1 MNTAS
6 FDAGIPAFGTGVL
19 YAFLVSAA
27 VAFALAVFA
36 GVSPQGSGPRLLRA
50 ARLTA
55 LGTCALIG
63 LDVFT
68 LLYGF
73 VSHDF
78 RIRYV
83 AHYSD
88 RSMPLVYLITALWG
102 GQDGSLLW
110 WTFLLSLYSAVALL
124 NLKGRHRELAPW
136 VIATLMSVVM
146 FFGLLMAFAANPF
159 AATFGGAPADGDG
172 LNPSLQNFYM
182 AIHPPSLYVGFVG
195 CAVPFAYA
203 VAALI
208 TGRLNEEWV
217 LAARRWVLFAW
228 MFLSIGNILGMLWAY
243 EELGWGGFW
252 AWDPVENAACLPW
265 WTLTAYLHSVMIQER
280 RGFLKVWNV
289 ALILG
294 TFFLTIFGTF
304 LTRSGLISSVHA
316 FAQSEIGIHFIH
328 YMVVLAVVLVG
339 LVVWRLPKLRS
350 PSQIDSVW
358 SREAMFVVNN
368 WMLLGICVFILL
380 ATTWPKVSEWLWNE
394 RLTVGASFYNAW
406 LSPIGLVLF
415 SIIGIG
421 TLTPWRKASPK
432 LLLEAFRGP
441 LAAGLTVGVLH
452 ALVGRRIGFAPVVQ
466 CDPIYDVV
474 THVQLFGLHL
484 FDMNVGR
491 SLAWLDGHLPPF
503 ATALFAFNVA
513 ALAQEFYRGTAAR
526 MRAKNEP
533 APVALTRLVGRN
545 RRRYGGY
552 IVHVGFALMMMGWM
566 GAAYRQEVEASLSPG
581 QSMRVGHYTLRYDGP
596 DSRRT
601 PDKREIYAR
610 VTAFRD
616 GREFAQVRPAR
627 FVYTAR
633 PDMPTTEVSITTTLF
648 EDLYVVMATV
658 DNETHVAHL
667 KGFVNPLT
675 AWIWFGGLVLVFGVM
690 VAMWPDASKVAARAV
705 APRRAALASGAAVM
719 LLVGVTAGGALL
731 LVPSNALAQ
740 PQHDTS
746 AMPLG
751 VAETFTHRERTL
763 FEKLLC
769 MCGGCQRLPLAI
781 CACDY
786 AARQRTSL
794 REKMAAG
801 MTDGTIVGEYVARFG
816 PEALAVPPDQGH
828 NKALYIVPVAA
839 LAAGAG
845 LVVRLARRWAERAAG
860 PGPQEAKPAGD
871 GAKGDAPAADT
882 KASDSSYDARID
894 EELRGDD

>member
-1 MNTAS
+1 MDTVS

-19 YAFLVSAA
+19 YAFLVTAA
-27 VAFALAVFA
+27 CSFALAVLA

-50 ARLTA
+50 ARLSA

-63 LDVFT
+63 LDVLT

-73 VSHDF
+73 LSHDF

-88 RSMPLVYLITALWG
+88 RSMPLQYLIAALWG

-110 WTFLLSLYSAVALL
+110 WAFLLSLYTSACVLW
-124 NLKGRHRELAPW
+124 LKGRYKELAPW
-136 VIATLMSVVM
+136 IIATLMAVVM
-146 FFGLLMAFAANPF
+146 FFGVLMAFSANPF
-159 AATFGGAPADGDG
+159 AATFGGAPPDGEG

-195 CAVPFAYA
+195 CAVPFAFA

-289 ALILG
+289 SLVLG
-294 TFFLTIFGTF
+294 SFFLTIFGTF

-316 FAQSEIGIHFIH
+316 FAQSDIGIYFV
-328 YMVVLAVVLVG
+328 YFMGFLAVFCTG
-339 LVVWRLPKLRS
+339 LIVWRLPRLQS
-350 PSQIDSVW
+350 QSQIDSVW
-358 SREAMFVVNN
+358 SREAMFVANN
-368 WMLLGICVFILL
+368 WMLVGICVFILL
-380 ATTWPKVSEWLWNE
+380 ATTWPKVSEWLWDE

-415 SIIGIG
+415 TVVGIG
-421 TLTPWRKASPK
+421 TLTPWRKASPR

-441 LAAGLTVGVLH
+441 VAAGLTV
-452 ALVGRRIGFAPVVQ
+452 ALVHVFFGRRLGFAPVVS

-474 THVQLFGLHL
+474 THVRLGPLHL
-484 FDMNVGR
+484 FDVNVGR
-491 SLAWLDGHLPPF
+491 SLAWIDGHLPPF
-503 ATALFAFNVA
+503 ATGLFAFNVT
-513 ALAQEFYRGTAAR
+513 ALAQEFYRGVSAR
-526 MRAKNEP
+526 MRAKSES
-533 APVALTRLVGRN
+533 APVALTRLVSKN

-566 GAAYRQEVEASLSPG
+566 GAAYRQEAEASLAPG
-581 QSMRVGHYTLRYDGP
+581 QTLRVGRYTLRYEGP
-596 DSRRT
+596 SVRRT
-601 PDKREIYAR
+601 PDKREVYAR
-610 VTAFRD
+610 VTALRD
-616 GREFAQVRPAR
+616 GREFARLQPAR

-633 PDMPTTEVSITTTLF
+633 PDMPTTEVSITSRPA
-648 EDLYVVMATV
+648 EDLYVVMASLN
-658 DNETHVAHL
+658 NETHVAHI

-675 AWIWFGGLVLVFGVM
+675 LWIWVGGIVLVLGVM
-690 VAMWPDASKVAARAV
+690 TAMWPDASKVAERAV
-705 APRRAALASGAAVM
+705 APRRAPLAPNAAGLVLLALAGG
-719 LLVGVTAGGALL
+719 GVALL
-731 LVPSNALAQ
+731 APGEASAQ
-740 PQHDTS
+740 QGEHIMS
-746 AMPLG
+746 GGMPVG
-751 VAETFTHRERTL
+751 VAENFTPAEHHL
-763 FEKLLC
+763 FDQLLC
-769 MCGGCQRLPLAI
+769 MCGGCQRLPLGT
-781 CACDY
+781 CACDF
-786 AARQRTSL
+786 AERQRNMMRGRLAS
-794 REKMAAG
+794 
-801 MTDGTIVGEYVARFG
+801 GEVEGAIISDYVTRYG
-816 PEALAVPPDQGH
+816 QEALSVPPDRGH
-828 NKALYIVPVAA
+828 NKALYILPVAG

-845 LVVRLARRWAERAAG
+845 LVVFLARKWARRATAG
-860 PGPQEAKPAGD
+860 EAKPDA
-871 GAKGDAPAADT
+871 AAPAAPDAKPDT
-882 KASDSSYDARID
+882 TYDARID